1 MYDFVLCSF
10 SLKDTNTTCQAEKNG
25 MCYSVSFCAKML
37 HSLHSQMKLQGM
49 TSITCQKEKKRKKKE
64 YVEDPEITPEFW
76 EQDLVVIVVLIVGGS

>member
-1 MYDFVLCSF
+1 
-10 SLKDTNTTCQAEKNG
+10 
-25 MCYSVSFCAKML
+25 
-37 HSLHSQMKLQGM
+37 MKLQGL